1 MLKISPDNTIMLTRG
16 DTARIQ
22 VTITSADGS
31 VYTPVQTDQ
40 IRFAVKKRYTDAEPL
55 ILINIP
61 VSTMLLEILP
71 EHTSSLSFGTYR
83 YDIQITMADGTID
96 TFIDRK
102 EFIITEEV
110 A

>member
-1 MLKISPDNTIMLTRG
+1 VLKINPDNTIMLTRG

-31 VYTPVQTDQ
+31 VYEPTEADHV
-40 IRFAVKKRYTDAEPL
+40 RFAVKKRYTDKEPL
-55 ILINIP
+55 LLIDIP
-61 VSTMLLEILP
+61 TSTMLLEILP

>member
-1 MLKISPDNTIMLTRG
+1 MLKISSDNTIMLTRG

-22 VTITSADGS
+22 VTITSADGTAYAPS
-31 VYTPVQTDQ
+31 QTDQ
-40 IRFAVKKRYTDAEPL
+40 IRFAVKKRYTDVEPL
-55 ILINIP
+55 ILIDIP
-61 VSTMLLEILP
+61 ASTMLLEISP

-83 YDIQITMADGTID
+83 YDIQITMADGTVD